1 MKNHESSKNNAAET
15 FSIMKKKLTVG
26 ILSILASL
34 LISCIIIVRTTI
46 GNLLRGHVHFQE
58 KNVGDVLTMEDGQ
71 KFTVFRR
78 LKVDGK
84 GDNTDNLAVFKV
96 RFKFKNLSTG
106 ANKRL
111 SIIPAPFLMGMKGFQ
126 EKIWTINKSTNDF
139 QGIYQWSSKEAA
151 MRYPD
156 TFIFKLMTKRA
167 APGTISYEIMPNTD
181 LVEYISNKSL

>member
-1 MKNHESSKNNAAET
+1 MKMGLKTVILPVAA
-15 FSIMKKKLTVG
+15 I
-26 ILSILASL
+26 L
-34 LISCIIIVRTTI
+34 LIFCLIIARTTI
-46 GNLLRGHVHFQE
+46 GNLLRGYVHFPQE
-58 KNVGDVLTMEDGQ
+58 YVGDVLTMEDG
-71 KFTVFRR
+71 KVFTVFRR

-84 GDNTDNLAVFKV
+84 GDNPNDLAVFKV

>member
-1 MKNHESSKNNAAET
+1 MKMGLKNVILPVAA
-15 FSIMKKKLTVG
+15 I
-26 ILSILASL
+26 L
-34 LISCIIIVRTTI
+34 LIFCLIIARTTI
-46 GNLLRGHVHFQE
+46 GNLLRGYVHFPKE
-58 KNVGDVLTMEDGQ
+58 YVGDVLTMENG
-71 KFTVFRR
+71 KMFTVFRR

-84 GDNTDNLAVFKV
+84 GDNPDDLAVFKV

>member
-1 MKNHESSKNNAAET
+1 MKMELKIVVLPVAA
-15 FSIMKKKLTVG
+15 I
-26 ILSILASL
+26 L
-34 LISCIIIVRTTI
+34 LIFCLIIARTKI
-46 GNLLRGHVHFQE
+46 GNPLRGYVHFPQE
-58 KNVGDVLTMEDGQ
+58 YVGDVLTMEDGQ
-71 KFTVFRR
+71 MFTVYRR

-84 GDNTDNLAVFKV
+84 EDNHDDLAVFKV
-96 RFKFKNLSTG
+96 KFKFKNLSTG

-111 SIIPAPFLMGMKGFQ
+111 SIIPAPFLMGMTGFR

-167 APGTISYEIMPNTD
+167 ASGTISYEILPNTD
-181 LVEYISNKSL
+181 LAEYISNKSL